1 MTNFKWRKIATTALV
16 STLFLSPAIIT
27 AQTMHTVVQGDTI
40 YDLAQAYGTSEEE
53 LMAWNGLSH
62 PNLDVGMELI
72 VQNPAGDTEAPSDD
86 VVADATAGSHIVQSG
101 DTLSGIAAVYGV
113 TVDELYAWNGLT
125 DSFLQIGDVIAVSP
139 DGSSNV
145 SSIPASSS
153 TPEASYYPSVA
164 TSGNYLTVQ
173 PGDTLSGLAWAYG
186 TTVEAFMG
194 ANGLTS
200 DWIIAGQQLA
210 VPADAIYQ
218 DPNRFTQPSNTGA
231 DFTPSQTKEN
241 ATADINGGTSHIVEP
256 GDTFSSIATT
266 YGVAV
271 DDIYSWNPDAS
282 SEDLTVGQAI
292 TVQPGGPVNS
302 QENMQVEDN
311 DGDRRVIDLSR
322 IPENVRPETH
332 VVKAGDN
339 IWRIAEQYNV
349 SADSIRMWNEL
360 PEGNDSLRI
369 GETIFVSNPA
379 FVPEMHEVEEN
390 ESVEDI
396 ANATEI
402 TVENIIKWNELDNEE
417 DISVGDILFVSNP
430 RPLTHNVEPGE
441 TLEEIAENY
450 NIDVADLRQWNYLP
464 ENSRIINGTLIVSN
478 PKEDVISSNQSEQSS
493 DASEQSNSD
502 ESGEATISDES

>member
-40 YDLAQAYGTSEEE
+40 YDLAQTYGTSEEE

-72 VQNPAGDTEAPSDD
+72 VQNPEGGSQASSEND
-86 VVADATAGSHIVQSG
+86 VVTTTDGSHIVQAG
-101 DTLSGIAAVYGV
+101 DTLSGIASNYGV
-113 TVDELYAWNGLT
+113 TVDELYAWNGLSN
-125 DSFLQIGDVIAVSP
+125 SFLQVGDVIAVSP

-145 SSIPASSS
+145 SSTPAPA
-153 TPEASYYPSVA
+153 PETSYYPSVA
-164 TSGNYLTVQ
+164 TSGNFLTVQ

-210 VPADAIYQ
+210 VPADALYQ
-218 DPNRFTQPSNTGA
+218 DPNRFTPSTDTGA
-231 DFTPSQTKEN
+231 AFTPSQTREN
-241 ATADINGGTSHIVEP
+241 ATADTSGGTSHIVEA

-271 DDIYSWNPDAS
+271 DDLYTWNPDAS
-282 SEDLTVGQAI
+282 SENLTIGQAI
-292 TVQPGGPVNS
+292 TVQPGGPVNTE
-302 QENMQVEDN
+302 QNMQVEDN
-311 DGDRRVIDLSR
+311 NGDRRVIDLSR
-322 IPENVRPETH
+322 IPENVRPDTH

-360 PEGNDSLRI
+360 PEGNDSLKI

-379 FVPEMHEVEEN
+379 FVPEMHEVKEN
-390 ESVEDI
+390 ETLEDI
-396 ANATEI
+396 ANATDV
-402 TVENIIKWNELDNEE
+402 TVENIVKWNELENE
-417 DISVGDILFVSNP
+417 DDFKDGDILFVSNP

-450 NIDVADLRQWNYLP
+450 NIDVADLRRWNYLP
-464 ENSRIINGTLIVSN
+464 ENSRIINGTLIVSD

-493 DASEQSNSD
+493 DSSEQSNSD
-502 ESGEATISDES
+502 ESGTDESSSDES